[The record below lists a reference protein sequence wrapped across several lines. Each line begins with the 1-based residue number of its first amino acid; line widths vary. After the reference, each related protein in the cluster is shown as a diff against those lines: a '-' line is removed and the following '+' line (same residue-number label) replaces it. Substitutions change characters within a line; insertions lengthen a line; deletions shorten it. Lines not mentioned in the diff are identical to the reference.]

1 VNGRQTAL
9 TNYVLPV
16 RVYLE
21 DTDAQGVVYNAS
33 YFRFMERA
41 RTECLRARGI
51 DHDQLREE
59 HGVMLVLASIEA
71 RFRAPAKLGDLL
83 YVSAAVDET
92 RGARMRFTQDV
103 RRNDP
108 VGDVVCEGVAE
119 VACMDVRGG
128 RPRRFPLALVSELR
142 A

>member
-1 VNGRQTAL
+1 MDVAVTK
-9 TNYVLPV
+9 YVLSV

-41 RTECLRARGI
+41 RTEWLRAQGV
-51 DHDQLREE
+51 DHGRLLEE
-59 HGVMLVLASIEA
+59 HGVVLVLASIEA
-71 RFRAPAKLGDLL
+71 RFRAPARLSDVL
-83 YVSAAVDET
+83 YVSAAVTDA
-92 RGARMRFTQDV
+92 RGARVRFTQDV

-108 VGDVVCEGVAE
+108 EGEVVCEGLAE
-119 VACMDVRGG
+119 VACKDASGG
-128 RPRRFPLALVSELR
+128 RPRRLPAALINEWN